1 MTTVLLMDDLEE
13 RRLATLGSQKKGLSS
28 PDCRHK
34 RGNSEDPNRAFHI
47 VGKYVQ
53 THLGTHARDRL
64 GEKVRRPHPGFDR
77 AKRMLDGLAA
87 YS

>member
-1 MTTVLLMDDLEE
+1 LEE
-13 RRLATLGSQKKGLSS
+13 GVLATVGREKKGHSS
-28 PDCRHK
+28 PDGRHK
-34 RGNSEDPNRAFHI
+34 RGDSEDLHRAFHV

-64 GEKVRRPHPGFDR
+64 GEKVRRSHPGFDR
-77 AKRMLDGLAA
+77 AKRMLGGLAA